1 MTVFIGHKE
10 LESCKIT
17 QPSKKKIAV
26 GGTQNV
32 HRRSGNKIV

>member
-1 MTVFIGHKE
+1 MTFFIGQQQQKI
-10 LESCKIT
+10 SKIT
-17 QPSKKKIAV
+17 QPSKKQIAV